1 MYKTVVIEYSPRAED
16 MAKRIEER
24 ANELYKEGFLLV
36 TVTVTGSA
44 RAVMVLKSAD

>member
-36 TVTVTGSA
+36 TGSA
-44 RAVMVLKSAD
+44 RAVMVLKSVD